1 MVGFTNSGMHLYL
14 EPLVVTKYDLQQPD
28 SMRVMLSALDRQEFE
43 THTDEDKV
51 MYIYRLAA

>member
-1 MVGFTNSGMHLYL
+1 MHLYL